1 MIHNETGSSA
11 GNFFQILSLDIID
24 FHLLVSPSL
33 GVIGSQR
40 SGFLK
45 NAVRQLLSLG
55 LYDHMGAGDS
65 LRVKPPVAAVGKL
78 EVEFFIL
85 VVVFSDIDMESV
97 AGKVVERAACD
108 LYLFSAG
115 IMAFDIAVLRK
126 LFLDLYKILLQS
138 CDIHG
143 GTDGFQM
150 VDLRLCLRELFRDG
164 LVGPFLFIVL
174 IEIPLC
180 VLLGCHRRIQRDRNF
195 RIVVII

>member
-1 MIHNETGSSA
+1 MHIRCCSGAFSICTIKLYFLHRDPRYSHQGVVRVIHNETGSSA

-45 NAVRQLLSLG
+45 DAVRQLLSLG

-78 EVEFFIL
+78 EVEFFVL

-97 AGKVVERAACD
+97 AGRQWN
-108 LYLFSAG
+108 G
-115 IMAFDIAVLRK
+115 
-126 LFLDLYKILLQS
+126 
-138 CDIHG
+138 
-143 GTDGFQM
+143 
-150 VDLRLCLRELFRDG
+150 RL
-164 LVGPFLFIVL
+164 
-174 IEIPLC
+174 
-180 VLLGCHRRIQRDRNF
+180 
-195 RIVVII
+195 VIFTFFPPV

>member
-1 MIHNETGSSA
+1 MWYTTNPGS
-11 GNFFQILSLDIID
+11 GTWNLFQILSLDIID
-24 FHLLVSPSL
+24 FHFLVPPSL

-108 LYLFSAG
+108 LTF
-115 IMAFDIAVLRK
+115 FPPV
-126 LFLDLYKILLQS
+126 
-138 CDIHG
+138 
-143 GTDGFQM
+143 
-150 VDLRLCLRELFRDG
+150 
-164 LVGPFLFIVL
+164 
-174 IEIPLC
+174 
-180 VLLGCHRRIQRDRNF
+180 
-195 RIVVII
+195 